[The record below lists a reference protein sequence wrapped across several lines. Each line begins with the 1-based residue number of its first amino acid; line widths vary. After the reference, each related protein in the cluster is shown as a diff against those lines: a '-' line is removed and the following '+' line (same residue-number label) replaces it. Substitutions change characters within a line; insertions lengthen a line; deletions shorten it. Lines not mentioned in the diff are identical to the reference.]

1 MSYTEAIGMILEKEE
16 HIYRWLAAPDT
27 SGNYNAAR
35 EKHHATTGAWL
46 IEGEQF
52 VRWKE
57 TPGSA
62 LWIYGTR
69 KLDAILSGKTLT
81 NWFAQR
87 DVAKRSSEQSLH
99 HKMLRSIIRQLSHQ
113 AGSVPAALVKMY
125 GGGHEQPTLKSLQ
138 LTLRHII
145 EIFEHTYIV
154 IDALDECVDRPKLV
168 AWIEQ
173 ILRERSSRLHLL
185 LSSRWEQDILNQF
198 DAIPSFPRIL
208 LSGKAATKDIESYVD
223 AMLCKV
229 IKWTAEIRARVKQAL
244 MNGADG
250 MFRWVA
256 FQIAELM
263 KCRNPLDVDVQLR
276 ELPKDLSEIAEVVTI
291 DFSASNDL
299 PTYNADLRYF
309 SPTDVLVFCT
319 GFVTFLPAGKDCP
332 SENINDLES
341 DRSEKLRHLQG
352 TVKLA
357 HMSVKDYLV
366 SERIQHGAA
375 STFSVNEALAH
386 SKIAATCLSYLLR
399 LGDLLLVGESALQ
412 SFPLARYA
420 ASHCILHVKLGQEDK
435 FPVWPLLTRI
445 FSPGSN
451 ALANWVRLEDA
462 DVKDSWDRTHYTQRT
477 EDIAPPLYYASSYG
491 LEQLVLE
498 LLTTGEDV
506 QARGGAHGN
515 ALQAASHHGH
525 SGVARILLEHG
536 AQVNALGKGRAALY
550 TASLCGHPDVV
561 QLLLEHGAAINAIGQ
576 GETALRA
583 ASRKG
588 HIDIAQLLL
597 QHGADVNESLQGRT
611 ALQAASRGGHTDI
624 VRLLLEH
631 GADVNAPEEA
641 ETALQ
646 AASWGGHTDVVR
658 SLLEHGV
665 DVNALGEGGT
675 ALQAASLV
683 SRTDIVRLLLEHGA
697 DVNAPGEYGTALN
710 AASHCEYG
718 CTLVMR
724 LLLEHG
730 AQFDAPGENEQAL
743 QYACELK
750 LFNCGWNY
758 IA

>member
-1 MSYTEAIGMILEKEE
+1 MSHTEAIGMILEKEE

-69 KLDAILSGKTLT
+69 KFDAILSGKTLT
-81 NWFAQR
+81 IG
-87 DVAKRSSEQSLH
+87 
-99 HKMLRSIIRQLSHQ
+99 LRSGMWQNDHLLSHQ

-145 EIFEHTYIV
+145 ENFEHTYIV
-154 IDALDECVDRPKLV
+154 IDALDECVDRPKLL

-185 LSSRWEQDILNQF
+185 LSSRWEQDILDQF

-256 FQIAELM
+256 FQIAELV
-263 KCRNPLDVDVQLR
+263 KCRNPRDVDVQLR
-276 ELPKDLSEIAEVVTI
+276 ELPKDLSEVAEVVTI

-299 PTYNADLRYF
+299 PTYNSDLRYF
-309 SPTDVLVFCT
+309 SPTDILVFCT
-319 GFVTFLPAGKDCP
+319 GFVTFLPTDKGTDELPDHP
-332 SENINDLES
+332 SENPNDLES
-341 DRSEKLRHLQG
+341 DRSERLRHLQG

-375 STFSVNEALAH
+375 ATFSVNEALAH

-420 ASHCILHVKLGQEDK
+420 ASHCILHVKLGQDK

-451 ALANWVRLEDA
+451 ALANWVRLEDT

-515 ALQAASHHGH
+515 ALQAASYHGH
-525 SGVARILLEHG
+525 SEVARILLEHG

-561 QLLLEHGAAINAIGQ
+561 QLLLEHGAAVNAVGQ

-611 ALQAASRGGHTDI
+611 ALQAASRGGYTDI
-624 VRLLLEH
+624 VRLLLER

-675 ALQAASLV
+675 ALQAASLGEK
-683 SRTDIVRLLLEHGA
+683 RDVRSAHNARRWGRKRIDPLGKDDARGGDYEMLARASLAACAEGEGAEGKIHGGCALHIAVLGVLE
-697 DVNAPGEYGTALN
+697 V
-710 AASHCEYG
+710 
-718 CTLVMR
+718 
-724 LLLEHG
+724 
-730 AQFDAPGENEQAL
+730 
-743 QYACELK
+743 
-750 LFNCGWNY
+750 
-758 IA
+758 